1 MGRCRTRYTPG
12 VRRVR
17 SYHSWRTPP
26 ARFPTVSR
34 VASAPI
40 AAEFRLTVQCPT
52 SLFSLGLSHGD
63 FRSEGSRVCVA
74 RHGFGECPIALL
86 TPRIRGGLTCR
97 TSRPLHRV
105 PDASHVRPSR
115 VSGGAQHSSF
125 RSLRLPRA
133 PPAGK
138 LGGLTCPSPLF
149 ISQVME
155 VPSPDGPLPGIP
167 GKRCAHCN
175 TQTTPLWRNGPDGPK
190 TLCNACGVR
199 DNRRHAK
206 VRPPSPQPW
215 KIFDD
220 A

>member
-1 MGRCRTRYTPG
+1 MPNVLAASPRPGRVARASIARL
-12 VRRVR
+12 RR
-17 SYHSWRTPP
+17 SSALIISLPP
-26 ARFPTVSR
+26 APR
-34 VASAPI
+34 
-40 AAEFRLTVQCPT
+40 CP
-52 SLFSLGLSHGD
+52 
-63 FRSEGSRVCVA
+63 
-74 RHGFGECPIALL
+74 
-86 TPRIRGGLTCR
+86 
-97 TSRPLHRV
+97 
-105 PDASHVRPSR
+105 
-115 VSGGAQHSSF
+115 
-125 RSLRLPRA
+125 A
-133 PPAGK
+133 PPGNRV
-138 LGGLTCPSPLF
+138 GLTCPSPLF

-155 VPSPDGPLPGIP
+155 VPSHDGLLPGIP